1 MKNLEIKKNKGLG
14 LNFMLLIEFTIH
26 ILFILVAVLGKSFEK
41 SSYPLYMLLDNY
53 FMTCLLINPIII
65 STIVKK
71 VIEMEEKNNMWQ
83 LQTSLC
89 EDISNILVNKIA
101 ILAIKIGILQIIERG
116 IILLLANRNPNLILD
131 TSTIIRLVIYFFSE
145 YSINLFLLNLF
156 MIIEMKSSK
165 LYLSLFF
172 SIIGAMSGIICMLTS
187 KVLSQ
192 INPFSWF
199 VSMLNI
205 SYIKQGGEFIQS
217 VNDINYLTLII
228 SLICIIVEFMILKN
242 INGYSLNKDL

>member
-41 SSYPLYMLLDNY
+41 SSSPLYMLLDNY

-83 LQTSLC
+83 LQTSLG
-89 EDISNILVNKIA
+89 EDISNILVNKVKIIA
-101 ILAIKIGILQIIERG
+101 RKLGVLQVIEWVIIFILANQ
-116 IILLLANRNPNLILD
+116 NSNLILN
-131 TSTIIRLVIYFFSE
+131 TSTITRSVIYFFSE
-145 YSINLFLLNLF
+145 YAINLFLLILF
-156 MIIEMKSSK
+156 MIVEMKSSK
-165 LYLSLFF
+165 IYFSLLF

-205 SYIKQGGEFIQS
+205 SYTKQGGEFIQS
-217 VNDINYLTLII
+217 INDINYLTLII
-228 SLICIIVEFMILKN
+228 SLIYIIVEFMILKN

>member
-26 ILFILVAVLGKSFEK
+26 MLFILVAVLGKSFGK
-41 SSYPLYMLLDNY
+41 SSYPLYMILDNY

-65 STIVKK
+65 STIAKK

-83 LQTSLC
+83 LQTSLG
-89 EDISNILVNKIA
+89 EYISNILVNKIA
-101 ILAIKIGILQIIERG
+101 ILAIKIGTLQIIEWI
-116 IILLLANRNPNLILD
+116 IILLLANRNPNLILG
-131 TSTIIRLVIYFFSE
+131 TSTITRLVIYFFSE

-156 MIIEMKSSK
+156 MIVEMKSNK
-165 LYLSLFF
+165 VYFSLFF
-172 SIIGAMSGIICMLTS
+172 SIIGAMTGIICMLTS

-192 INPFSWF
+192 INPFAWF

-205 SYIKQGGEFIQS
+205 SYTKQGGEFIQS
-217 VNDINYLTLII
+217 VNDINYLTFII
-228 SLICIIVEFMILKN
+228 S
-242 INGYSLNKDL
+242 

>member
-26 ILFILVAVLGKSFEK
+26 MLFILVAVLGKSFGK
-41 SSYPLYMLLDNY
+41 SSYPLYMILDNY

-65 STIVKK
+65 STIAKK

-83 LQTSLC
+83 LQTSLG
-89 EDISNILVNKIA
+89 EYISNILVNKIA
-101 ILAIKIGILQIIERG
+101 ILAIKIGTLQIIEWI
-116 IILLLANRNPNLILD
+116 IILLLANRNPNLILG
-131 TSTIIRLVIYFFSE
+131 TSTIKRLVIYFFSE

-156 MIIEMKSSK
+156 MIVEMKSNK
-165 LYLSLFF
+165 VYFSLFF
-172 SIIGAMSGIICMLTS
+172 SIIGAMTGIICMLTS

-192 INPFSWF
+192 INPFAWF

-205 SYIKQGGEFIQS
+205 SYTKQGGEFIQS
-217 VNDINYLTLII
+217 VNDINYLTFII

-242 INGYSLNKDL
+242 INSYSLNKDL